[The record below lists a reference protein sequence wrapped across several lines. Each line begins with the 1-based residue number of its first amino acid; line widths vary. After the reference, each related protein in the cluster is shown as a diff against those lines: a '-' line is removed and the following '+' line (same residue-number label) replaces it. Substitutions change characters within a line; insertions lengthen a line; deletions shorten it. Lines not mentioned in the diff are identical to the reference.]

1 MKYIKLGNTG
11 VDVSK
16 ICLGMMSFGK
26 PGSENGLFPWAM
38 EFDDAKP
45 IFKKAIEL
53 GINYFDTAN
62 VYQLGTSEEITGKL
76 IREFSLDRDEIV
88 VATKV
93 RMEMR
98 AGKPNGSGLSRKAI
112 LGEIDKSLKRLGLD
126 YVDLYTIHRLDPLTP
141 MEEIMEALHDV
152 VKSGKARYIG
162 ASTMYAWQFE
172 RLQNIAEKN
181 GWTKF
186 VAMQNHYNLIYRE
199 EEREMIPLCQDRK
212 IALTPWSPLAGG
224 RVAHPWGT
232 VTPRVKI
239 DEVSKW
245 VWDGTNDLDKL
256 VINNLQSLAQA
267 RGISMAQMALAW
279 MLSKPWITAPIVG
292 TTAIKHVEEA
302 VAALDIELS
311 ADEIQSLEKPY
322 VTHPVLG
329 MM

>member
-26 PGSENGLFPWAM
+26 PGSEHGLFPWAADF
-38 EFDDAKP
+38 EDAKP
-45 IFKKAIEL
+45 IFRKAIEL

-62 VYQLGTSEEITGKL
+62 IYQLGTSEEVTGKL
-76 IREFSLDRDEIV
+76 IREFSLDRDDIV

-98 AGKPNGSGLSRKAI
+98 PGKPNGGGLSRKAI
-112 LGEIDKSLKRLGLD
+112 FSEIDKSLKRLGLD

-141 MEEIMEALHDV
+141 KEEIMEALHDV

-162 ASTMYAWQFE
+162 ASTMYAWEFE
-172 RLQNIAEKN
+172 RMQNIAEAH

-224 RVAHPWGT
+224 RLAHPWGT
-232 VTPRVKI
+232 VTPRVAI

-245 VWDGTNDLDKL
+245 VWDGTNDLDRV
-256 VINNLQSLAQA
+256 VIDNVQSLAHK
-267 RGISMAQMALAW
+267 RGISMAKRSLAW
-279 MLSKPWITAPIVG
+279 MLKKPYITSPIVG
-292 TTAIKHVEEA
+292 TTAVKHVEEA
-302 VAALDIELS
+302 VAALDIQLS
-311 ADEIQSLEKPY
+311 DEEIQALEKPY

>member
-11 VDVSK
+11 IDVSK

-26 PGSENGLFPWAM
+26 PGSEHGLFPWAVDF
-38 EFDDAKP
+38 EDAKP
-45 IFKKAIEL
+45 IFRKAIEL
-53 GINYFDTAN
+53 GITYFDTAN
-62 VYQLGTSEEITGKL
+62 VYQLGTSEEVTGKL
-76 IREFSLDRDEIV
+76 IREFSLDRDDIV

-98 AGKPNGSGLSRKAI
+98 PGKPNGSGLSRKAI
-112 LGEIDKSLKRLGLD
+112 LSEIDKSLKRLGLG

-141 MEEIMEALHDV
+141 MDEIMEALHDV

-162 ASTMYAWQFE
+162 ASTMYAWEFE
-172 RLQNIAEKN
+172 RLQNIAETN

-199 EEREMIPLCQDRK
+199 EEREMIPLCRDRK

-224 RVAHPWGT
+224 RLAHPWGT

-239 DEVSKW
+239 DQVSKW
-245 VWDGTNDLDKL
+245 VWDSTNDLDRV
-256 VINNLQSLAQA
+256 VIDNVEKMSRA
-267 RGISMAQMALAW
+267 RGISMGQMSLAW
-279 MLSKPWITAPIVG
+279 MLSKPYISAPIVG
-292 TTAIKHVEEA
+292 TTAIRHVEEA
-302 VAALDIELS
+302 VSALDIRLS
-311 ADEIQSLEKPY
+311 TEEVQALEKPY
-322 VTHPVLG
+322 ITHPVLG